1 MEFPTMFTF
10 RRVVALAVLLAL
22 ILAGTGAATAQTRQ
36 IVNVYSA
43 RHYGA
48 MEQVFVKFTEATG
61 IEVRLSQGS
70 PQALLTRLEQEG
82 AQTPADVFFSI
93 DTGTLAL
100 AAEKG
105 LFQPIDSEVLRANV
119 PEMLRDAENR
129 WFGLSQRIRTIMYN
143 PEKVDP
149 SELSTYE
156 ALADPK
162 WKGRLCLRPATNI
175 YTISLV
181 ASLIAALGEE
191 KAEEV
196 VKGWV
201 ANQPQMIDSDTRIL
215 ETVAAGGCD
224 VAITNHYYLARLYEQ
239 NPDFGVKPF
248 WANQEDRG
256 VHRNVAGAGVTANA
270 ANRENAIKLLEW
282 LSDAETGQA
291 ADLSG
296 LPGGN
301 YEFPTNVNAK
311 VHPITESFGTFKVDE
326 LPLTELGK
334 YQQAAIDLLGR
345 AGY

>member
-1 MEFPTMFTF
+1 MLTL
-10 RRVVALAVLLAL
+10 RRFVVLALVLAV
-22 ILAGTGAATAQTRQ
+22 ILAGANAATAQGRQ
-36 IVNVYSA
+36 FVNVYSS

-48 MEQVFVKFTEATG
+48 MEQMFVEFTQETG

-82 AQTPADVFFSI
+82 SQTPADVFFSV
-93 DTGTLAL
+93 DTGSLVL

-105 LFQPIDSEVLRANV
+105 LFQAIDSEVLRANI
-119 PEMLRDAENR
+119 PEELRDPEDR
-129 WFGLSQRIRTIMYN
+129 WFGLSQRLRTIVYN
-143 PEKVDP
+143 PQKVDP

-162 WKGRLCLRPATNI
+162 WRGRLCLRPATHI

-191 KAEEV
+191 QAEAV

-201 ANQPQMIDSDTRIL
+201 ANQPQLIDSDTRIL

-224 VAITNHYYLARLYEQ
+224 VAIVNHYYVGRLYAQ
-239 NPDFGVKPF
+239 NPDFNVKIF
-248 WANQEDRG
+248 WANQDDRG
-256 VHRNVAGAGVTANA
+256 VHRNVAGAGLTANA

-282 LSDAETGQA
+282 LSDAEKGQA
-291 ADLSG
+291 GDPSG

-301 YEFPTNVNAK
+301 YEYPVNARAELNE
-311 VHPITESFGTFKVDE
+311 IIAGFGMPKIDP
-326 LPLTELGK
+326 LPLVELGK
-334 YQQAAIDLLGR
+334 NQQAAIDLLGR

>member
-1 MEFPTMFTF
+1 MPTL
-10 RRVVALAVLLAL
+10 RRFIVLALLAAL
-22 ILAGTGAATAQTRQ
+22 ISAGANAAAAQGRQ
-36 IVNVYSA
+36 IVNIYSS

-48 MEQVFVKFTEATG
+48 MEQMFVKFTQETG

-82 AQTPADVFFSI
+82 AQTPADVFFSV
-93 DTGTLAL
+93 DTGSLVL
-100 AAEKG
+100 AAERG

-119 PEMLRDAENR
+119 PEALRDPENR
-129 WFGLSQRIRTIMYN
+129 WFGLSQRLRTIVYN
-143 PEKVDP
+143 PDKVDP

-162 WKGRLCLRPATNI
+162 WNGRLCLRPATHV

-181 ASLIAALGEE
+181 ASMIAALGEE
-191 KAEEV
+191 KTEEV

-201 ANQPQMIDSDTRIL
+201 ANKPQLIDSDTRIL
-215 ETVAAGGCD
+215 ETIAAGGCD
-224 VAITNHYYLARLYEQ
+224 VGITNHYYVGRLYAQ
-239 NPDFGVKPF
+239 NPDIKVKIF

-270 ANRENAIKLLEW
+270 VNRENAIKLLEW
-282 LSDAETGQA
+282 LSDAEKGQA
-291 ADLSG
+291 GDETG

-301 YEFPTNVNAK
+301 YEYPVNVRARLN
-311 VHPITESFGTFKVDE
+311 PIIEAFGTPKIDA
-326 LPLTELGK
+326 LPLSELGK
-334 YQQAAIDLLGR
+334 YQKAAIDLLGR

>member
-1 MEFPTMFTF
+1 MELSMPNL
-10 RRVVALAVLLAL
+10 RRLVTLALLAAL
-22 ILAGTGAATAQTRQ
+22 IFAGVNAAAAQGRQ
-36 IVNVYSA
+36 FVNVYSS

-48 MEQVFVKFTEATG
+48 MEQMFVEFTNETG

-82 AQTPADVFFSI
+82 PQTPADVFFSV
-93 DTGTLAL
+93 DTGTLVL

-119 PEMLRDAENR
+119 PEALRDPENR
-129 WFGLSQRIRTIMYN
+129 WFGLSQRLRTIVYN
-143 PEKVDP
+143 PQKVDP

-162 WKGRLCLRPATNI
+162 WSGRLCLRPATHI

-181 ASLIAALGEE
+181 ASMIAALGEE

-196 VKGWV
+196 VRGWV
-201 ANQPQMIDSDTRIL
+201 ANKPQLIDSDTRIL
-215 ETVAAGGCD
+215 ETIAAGGCD
-224 VAITNHYYLARLYEQ
+224 VGITNHYYVGRLYAQ
-239 NPDFGVKPF
+239 NPDFNVKIF
-248 WANQEDRG
+248 WANQADRG

-282 LSDAETGQA
+282 LSDAEKGQA
-291 ADLSG
+291 ADQSG

-301 YEFPTNVNAK
+301 YEFPVNAK
-311 VHPITESFGTFKVDE
+311 APINAIIASFGTPKIDD

>member
-1 MEFPTMFTF
+1 MLTF
-10 RRVVALAVLLAL
+10 RRVVVLAVLLAL
-22 ILAGTGAATAQTRQ
+22 VLAGTGAATAQTRQ
-36 IVNVYSA
+36 IVNVYSS

-48 MEQVFVKFTEATG
+48 MEQMFVEFTQETG

-82 AQTPADVFFSI
+82 NQSPADVFFSV
-93 DTGTLAL
+93 DTGTLVL

-105 LFQPIDSEVLRANV
+105 LFQAIDSEVLRANV
-119 PEMLRDAENR
+119 PEALRDAENR
-129 WFGLSQRIRTIMYN
+129 WFGLSQRLRTIMYN

-162 WKGRLCLRPATNI
+162 WKGRLCLRPATHI

-215 ETVAAGGCD
+215 ETIAAGGCD
-224 VAITNHYYLARLYEQ
+224 VGITNHYYLGRIYDQ
-239 NPDFGVKPF
+239 TPDFGVKLF

-270 ANRENAIKLLEW
+270 VNRENAIKLLEW
-282 LSDAETGQA
+282 LSDAEKGQSGEA
-291 ADLSG
+291 SG

-301 YEFPTNVNAK
+301 YEFPVNLNAK
-311 VHPITESFGTFKVDE
+311 PNAIIAGFGTPKIDA